1 MNIKASP
8 DQAPSVG
15 VLLSNLGTPDS
26 PSVTDVR
33 RYLKEFLSDRRV
45 VSMPRILWWPVLN
58 FIILNTRPKHSA
70 HAYAKIWTE
79 EGSPLLTISQ
89 QQAQA
94 LQIAMNLEKQCFHV
108 VLAMRYGQP
117 SIAEGLKELRDK
129 GVRNIIVLPLYPQ
142 FSHTTTSSTR
152 DAIVS
157 EISKRDEPIAIE
169 FIEHYY
175 AEPKYIDAL
184 AESVREHWSNHGRA
198 QKLVMSFHGI
208 PQDYADAGDPYPVQ
222 CNQTAALLANAL
234 ELKSDDWVLSFQSR
248 LGPKQWLEPYT
259 NTTLKSLAAAGIKKV
274 QLLCPGFSADCL
286 ETLEEIKIENRDVFI
301 TAGGKDY
308 QYIQCLNAQNAHIEM
323 MTTLIHRRL

>member
-1 MNIKASP
+1 MNTKASLA
-8 DQAPSVG
+8 QTPSIG

-58 FIILNTRPKHSA
+58 FIILNTRPKRSA
-70 HAYAKIWTE
+70 QAYAKIWTE

-89 QQAQA
+89 RQAQA
-94 LQIAMNLEKQCFHV
+94 LQTAMNLEKQRFHV

-117 SIAEGLKELRDK
+117 PIAEGLKELRDK
-129 GVRNIIVLPLYPQ
+129 GVQKIIVLPLYPQ

-152 DAIVS
+152 DAIES

-184 AESVREHWSNHGRA
+184 AGSVREHWSNHGRA

-208 PQDYADAGDPYPVQ
+208 PQDYAEAGDPYPVQ
-222 CNQTAALLANAL
+222 CKQTAALLANAL

-259 NTTLKSLAAAGIKKV
+259 NKTLETLAAAGIKKV
-274 QLLCPGFSADCL
+274 QILCPGFSADCL

-301 TAGGKDY
+301 AAGGKDY
-308 QYIQCLNAQNAHIEM
+308 QYIRCLNAQNAHIEM
-323 MTTLIHRRL
+323 MATLIRRRL